1 MHTHESFANWFSMNE
16 LKERYSKKN
25 SIIEDYC
32 IGKLVNKG
40 NLPKNKAV
48 KEKQKRR
55 RKYLKVSVLQ
65 WRKRNA
71 KRKKEILEGECV
83 AMEKEKCKSERRRG
97 KCGGGGWDISYKND
111 GKINHGYLTHRQTLT
126 KIVKNKMKMRRE
138 PYQE

>member
-1 MHTHESFANWFSMNE
+1 MNE

-71 KRKKEILEGECV
+71 NPKGEEVNVAVEAEIYPTRTT
-83 AMEKEKCKSERRRG
+83 AR
-97 KCGGGGWDISYKND
+97 
-111 GKINHGYLTHRQTLT
+111 
-126 KIVKNKMKMRRE
+126 
-138 PYQE
+138 

>member
-1 MHTHESFANWFSMNE
+1 MNE

-83 AMEKEKCKSERRRG
+83 AMEKEKVKE
-97 KCGGGGWDISYKND
+97 
-111 GKINHGYLTHRQTLT
+111 
-126 KIVKNKMKMRRE
+126 IVEIKQRSLAEENQKTMEVLKD
-138 PYQE
+138 